1 MKKHMPLNGLRWSRD
16 SGSTLCDTPQKR
28 PFSDGLGGQFDAH
41 TPQELR
47 DKLLAYYTVDGY
59 SAEVSI
65 KGDLVIVK
73 VDQKDLEQSQQ
84 EFYEIT
90 TLCEKRQFNEAH
102 SRLVQFLKKHSRHS
116 EGYRILAQMEME
128 AGNID
133 KAIDINI
140 EALRCNPKNAWA
152 LLLMGNLYSKYKDD
166 YKVGRTYYDS
176 VLKYSPDN
184 FIAINNIAAIMMEK
198 EDYEHAIPMF
208 EQALKGDKKYAN
220 AYYGLAVCYYNQSEN
235 RKAFDT
241 ALQGCLLSNLRSE
254 NPQVMDE
261 LHKILIA
268 SAHAVVESTNYMN
281 VVLGIKDEI
290 EMTYHQK
297 IEIEEDDT
305 LDLSAKLE
313 YGPTHHCDYHLIK
326 INPKKP
332 FMEHLAIHEMMHLQ
346 MNLEADKVNKNR
358 VIFSN
363 NDNVIAFRTKYAAWI
378 KKLVNRFDHSKAMG
392 VVQQI
397 HAGYMLQVMNCPLDL
412 FVEKRMY
419 DKYPIVR
426 AIQLLSLMEQE
437 TYNIKAIKGSEN
449 AKFVPQDIVQNSK
462 VMNIVSSMNFEH
474 LFGLRFYQEYKP
486 TKAQYDQA
494 KDFYDEFMAYD
505 DYTPGEEYELV
516 EYFMDSFHMNDM
528 MSMKPLNEYL
538 DDSYERMEK
547 TKMMRDAAL
556 GEDAPEGGN
565 SFDGLTEEQKKNQDT
580 FYAENKDGEDPMKTM
595 MMSMYMLGALEYFDG
610 MNKSEIKKIAFEI
623 AMIGTTGI
631 SPDKKSGYKVPS
643 IPGKDFGGYQLLAYY
658 YVSWALAIPE
668 MLASLNLPF
677 DNAWAAAQQMWKKKK
692 GNQ

>member
-1 MKKHMPLNGLRWSRD
+1 MEIVYNIEDM
-16 SGSTLCDTPQKR
+16 
-28 PFSDGLGGQFDAH
+28 GGQFDAH
-41 TPQELR
+41 TPEELR

-59 SAEVSI
+59 SAEVTI
-65 KGDLVIVK
+65 DGDYVKVK
-73 VDQKDLEQSQQ
+73 VDQQDLEQSQQ

-140 EALRCNPKNAWA
+140 EALRCDPKNAWA

-198 EDYEHAIPMF
+198 KDYDHAIPMF

-268 SAHAVVESTNYMN
+268 SAHAVVEYTNYMN

-378 KKLVNRFDHSKAMG
+378 KKLVTRFDHSKAMG

-565 SFDGLTEEQKKNQDT
+565 SFDGLTEEQKKKQDT

-610 MNKSEIKKIAFEI
+610 MDKMKIKKIAFEI

>member
-1 MKKHMPLNGLRWSRD
+1 M
-16 SGSTLCDTPQKR
+16 
-28 PFSDGLGGQFDAH
+28 
-41 TPQELR
+41 
-47 DKLLAYYTVDGY
+47 DGY
-59 SAEVSI
+59 SAEVTLD
-65 KGDLVIVK
+65 GDYVKVK
-73 VDQKDLEQSQQ
+73 VDQQDLEQSQQ

-140 EALRCNPKNAWA
+140 EALRCDPKNAWA

-198 EDYEHAIPMF
+198 KDYDHAIPMF

-268 SAHAVVESTNYMN
+268 SAHAVVEYTNYMN

-528 MSMKPLNEYL
+528 ISMKPLNEYL

-565 SFDGLTEEQKKNQDT
+565 SFDGLTEEQKKKQDT

-610 MNKSEIKKIAFEI
+610 MDKMEIKKIAFEI

>member
-1 MKKHMPLNGLRWSRD
+1 M
-16 SGSTLCDTPQKR
+16 
-28 PFSDGLGGQFDAH
+28 
-41 TPQELR
+41 
-47 DKLLAYYTVDGY
+47 DGY
-59 SAEVSI
+59 SAEVTI
-65 KGDLVIVK
+65 DGDYVKVK
-73 VDQKDLEQSQQ
+73 VDQQDLEQSQQ

-133 KAIDINI
+133 KAIDIDI
-140 EALRCNPKNAWA
+140 EALRCDPKNAWA

-198 EDYEHAIPMF
+198 KDYEHAIPMF

-297 IEIEEDDT
+297 IEIEEDKT

-363 NDNVIAFRTKYAAWI
+363 NDNVIAFRTKYASWI

-462 VMNIVSSMNFEH
+462 VMNIVTSMNFEH

-486 TKAQYDQA
+486 TKAQFDQA

-516 EYFMDSFHMNDM
+516 EYFMDSFRMNDM

-565 SFDGLTEEQKKNQDT
+565 SFDGLTEEQKKKQDT

-610 MNKSEIKKIAFEI
+610 MDKMKIKKIAFEI

>member
-1 MKKHMPLNGLRWSRD
+1 M
-16 SGSTLCDTPQKR
+16 
-28 PFSDGLGGQFDAH
+28 
-41 TPQELR
+41 
-47 DKLLAYYTVDGY
+47 DGY
-59 SAEVSI
+59 SAEVTI
-65 KGDLVIVK
+65 DGDFVKVK
-73 VDQKDLEQSQQ
+73 VDQKDLEQSQK
-84 EFYEIT
+84 EFNEIT
-90 TLCEKRQFNEAH
+90 ALCEKRQFKEAH
-102 SRLVQFLKKHSRHS
+102 SRLEQFLKKHSRHS

-133 KAIDINI
+133 KAIDIDI
-140 EALRCNPKNAWA
+140 EALRCNPKNIWA
-152 LLLMGNLYSKYKDD
+152 LILMGTLYSKYKDN
-166 YKVGRTYYDS
+166 YEIGRTYYDS

-184 FIAINNIAAIMMEK
+184 FIAINNVAALMMEN
-198 EDYEHAIPMF
+198 EDYESAIPLF
-208 EQALKGDKKYAN
+208 EKSLEGDKKYAN
-220 AYYGLAVCYYNQSEN
+220 AYYGLAVCYYNQREN
-235 RKAFDT
+235 QKAFDT
-241 ALQGCLLSNLRSE
+241 ALKGCLLADIRSE

-261 LHKILIA
+261 LHKIMLA

-290 EMTYHQK
+290 EMKYNQK

-313 YGPTHHCDYHLIK
+313 YGPTHHRDYHLIK
-326 INPKKP
+326 YNPKKP

-346 MNLEADKVNKNR
+346 MNLEADKVNTNK
-358 VIFSN
+358 VIISN

-378 KKLVNRFDHSKAMG
+378 KKLVNRFEHSKAMNL
-392 VVQQI
+392 VEQI
-397 HAGYMLQVMNCPLDL
+397 HRGYMLQVMNCPLDL

-449 AKFVPQDIVQNSK
+449 SKFVPLDIVQNSK
-462 VMNIVSSMNFEH
+462 VMNIVTSMHFEH

-486 TKAQYDQA
+486 TRAQFDQA
-494 KDFYDEFMAYD
+494 KEFYDEFLAYD
-505 DYTPGEEYELV
+505 DYKPGEEYELV
-516 EYFMDSFHMNDM
+516 EYFMDSLHAERF
-528 MSMKPLNEYL
+528 MSILPLSDYF
-538 DDSYERMEK
+538 DDSFDRMEK
-547 TKMMRDAAL
+547 TKAMRDAAL
-556 GEDAPEGGN
+556 GEDAPAGGN
-565 SFDGLTEEQKKNQDT
+565 SFDGLTEEQKKNQDD
-580 FYAENKDGEDPMKTM
+580 FYAQNKDGEDPMKTM

-610 MNKSEIKKIAFEI
+610 MDKMEIKKIAFEI

-643 IPGKDFGGYQLLAYY
+643 IPEKDFGGYQLLAYY

-668 MLASLNLPF
+668 MLASLGLPF
-677 DNAWAAAQQMWKKKK
+677 DTAWATAQEMWKKKK

>member
-1 MKKHMPLNGLRWSRD
+1 MIW
-16 SGSTLCDTPQKR
+16 
-28 PFSDGLGGQFDAH
+28 GGVFEAH
-41 TPQELR
+41 SPEELR

-59 SAEVSI
+59 SAEVTI
-65 KGDLVIVK
+65 DGDFVKVK

-84 EFYEIT
+84 EFNEIT
-90 TLCEKRQFNEAH
+90 ALCEKRQFKEAH
-102 SRLVQFLKKHSRHS
+102 SRLELFLKKHSRHS

-133 KAIDINI
+133 KAIDIDI
-140 EALRCNPKNAWA
+140 EALRCNPKNIWA
-152 LLLMGNLYSKYKDD
+152 LILMGNLYSKYKDN
-166 YKVGRTYYDS
+166 YEIGRTYYDS

-184 FIAINNIAAIMMEK
+184 FIAINNVAALMMEN
-198 EDYEHAIPMF
+198 EDYESAIPLF
-208 EQALKGDKKYAN
+208 EKSLEGDKKYAN
-220 AYYGLAVCYYNQSEN
+220 AYYGLAVCYYNQREN
-235 RKAFDT
+235 QKAFDT
-241 ALQGCLLSNLRSE
+241 ALKGCLLADIRSE

-261 LHKILIA
+261 LHKIMLA

-290 EMTYHQK
+290 EMKYNQK

-313 YGPTHHCDYHLIK
+313 YGPTHHRDYHLIK
-326 INPKKP
+326 YNPKKP

-346 MNLEADKVNKNR
+346 MNLEADKVNNNK
-358 VIFSN
+358 VIISN

-378 KKLVNRFDHSKAMG
+378 KKLVNRFEHSKAMNL
-392 VVQQI
+392 VEQI
-397 HAGYMLQVMNCPLDL
+397 HRGYMLQVMNCPLDL

-449 AKFVPQDIVQNSK
+449 SKFVPLDIVQNSK
-462 VMNIVSSMNFEH
+462 VMNIVTSMHFEH

-486 TKAQYDQA
+486 TRAQFDQA
-494 KDFYDEFMAYD
+494 KDFYDEFLAYD
-505 DYTPGEEYELV
+505 DYKPGEEYELV
-516 EYFMDSFHMNDM
+516 EYFMDSLHAERF
-528 MSMKPLNEYL
+528 MSILPLSDYF
-538 DDSYERMEK
+538 DDSFDRMEK
-547 TKMMRDAAL
+547 TKAMRDAAL
-556 GEDAPEGGN
+556 GEDAPAGGN
-565 SFDGLTEEQKKNQDT
+565 SFDGLTEEQKKNQDD
-580 FYAENKDGEDPMKTM
+580 FYAQNKDGEDPMKTM

-610 MNKSEIKKIAFEI
+610 MDKMEIKKIAFEI

-643 IPGKDFGGYQLLAYY
+643 IPEKDFGGYQLLAYY

-668 MLASLNLPF
+668 MLASLGLPF
-677 DNAWAAAQQMWKKKK
+677 DTAWATAQEMWKKKK

>member
-1 MKKHMPLNGLRWSRD
+1 MIW
-16 SGSTLCDTPQKR
+16 
-28 PFSDGLGGQFDAH
+28 GGVFEAH
-41 TPQELR
+41 SPEELR

-59 SAEVSI
+59 SAEVTI
-65 KGDLVIVK
+65 DGDFVKVK

-84 EFYEIT
+84 EFNEIT
-90 TLCEKRQFNEAH
+90 ALCEKRQFKEAH
-102 SRLVQFLKKHSRHS
+102 SRLELFLKKHSRHS

-133 KAIDINI
+133 KAIDIDI
-140 EALRCNPKNAWA
+140 EALRCNPKNIWA
-152 LLLMGNLYSKYKDD
+152 LILMGNLYSKYKDN
-166 YKVGRTYYDS
+166 YEIGRTYYDS

-184 FIAINNIAAIMMEK
+184 FIAINNVAALMMEN
-198 EDYEHAIPMF
+198 EDYESAIPLF
-208 EQALKGDKKYAN
+208 EKSLEGDKKYAN
-220 AYYGLAVCYYNQSEN
+220 AYYGLAVCYYNQREN
-235 RKAFDT
+235 QKAFDT
-241 ALQGCLLSNLRSE
+241 ALKGCLLADIRSE

-261 LHKILIA
+261 LHKIMLA

-290 EMTYHQK
+290 EMKYNQK
-297 IEIEEDDT
+297 IEIVKDDT

-313 YGPTHHCDYHLIK
+313 YGPTHHRDYHLIK
-326 INPKKP
+326 YNPKKP

-346 MNLEADKVNKNR
+346 MNLEADKVNSNK
-358 VIFSN
+358 VIISN

-378 KKLVNRFDHSKAMG
+378 KKLVNRFEHSKAMNL
-392 VVQQI
+392 VEQI
-397 HAGYMLQVMNCPLDL
+397 HRGYMLQVMNCPLDL

-449 AKFVPQDIVQNSK
+449 SKFVPLDIVQNSK
-462 VMNIVSSMNFEH
+462 VMNIVTSMHFEH

-486 TKAQYDQA
+486 TRAQFDQA
-494 KDFYDEFMAYD
+494 KDFYDEFLAYD
-505 DYTPGEEYELV
+505 DYKPGEEYELV
-516 EYFMDSFHMNDM
+516 EYFMDSLHAERF
-528 MSMKPLNEYL
+528 MSILPLSDYF
-538 DDSYERMEK
+538 DDSFDRMEK
-547 TKMMRDAAL
+547 TKAMRDAAL
-556 GEDAPEGGN
+556 GEDAPAGGN
-565 SFDGLTEEQKKNQDT
+565 SFDGLTEEQKKNQDD
-580 FYAENKDGEDPMKTM
+580 FYAQNKDGEDPMKTM

-610 MNKSEIKKIAFEI
+610 MDKMEIKKIAFEI

-643 IPGKDFGGYQLLAYY
+643 IPEKDFGGYQLLAYY

-668 MLASLNLPF
+668 MLASLGLPF
-677 DNAWAAAQQMWKKKK
+677 DTAWATAQEMWKKKK

>member
-1 MKKHMPLNGLRWSRD
+1 M
-16 SGSTLCDTPQKR
+16 
-28 PFSDGLGGQFDAH
+28 
-41 TPQELR
+41 
-47 DKLLAYYTVDGY
+47 DGY
-59 SAEVSI
+59 SAEVTI
-65 KGDLVIVK
+65 DGDFVKVK
-73 VDQKDLEQSQQ
+73 VDQKDLEQSQK
-84 EFYEIT
+84 EFNEIT
-90 TLCEKRQFNEAH
+90 ALCEKRQFKEAH
-102 SRLVQFLKKHSRHS
+102 SRLEQFLKKHSRHS

-133 KAIDINI
+133 KAIDIDI
-140 EALRCNPKNAWA
+140 EALRCNPKNIWA
-152 LLLMGNLYSKYKDD
+152 LILMGNLYSKYKDN
-166 YKVGRTYYDS
+166 YEIGRTYYDS

-184 FIAINNIAAIMMEK
+184 FIAINNVAALMMEN
-198 EDYEHAIPMF
+198 EDYESAIPLF
-208 EQALKGDKKYAN
+208 EKSLEGDKKYAN
-220 AYYGLAVCYYNQSEN
+220 AYYGLAVCYYNQREN
-235 RKAFDT
+235 QKAFDT
-241 ALQGCLLSNLRSE
+241 ALKGCLLADIRSE

-261 LHKILIA
+261 LHKIMLA

-290 EMTYHQK
+290 EMKYNQK

-313 YGPTHHCDYHLIK
+313 YGPTHHRDYHLIK
-326 INPKKP
+326 YNPKKP

-346 MNLEADKVNKNR
+346 MNLEADKVNNNK
-358 VIFSN
+358 VIISN

-378 KKLVNRFDHSKAMG
+378 KKLVNRFEHSKAMNL
-392 VVQQI
+392 VEQI
-397 HAGYMLQVMNCPLDL
+397 HRGYMLQVMNCPLDL

-449 AKFVPQDIVQNSK
+449 SKFVPLDIVQNSK
-462 VMNIVSSMNFEH
+462 VMNIVTSMHFEH

-486 TKAQYDQA
+486 TRAQFDQA
-494 KDFYDEFMAYD
+494 KDFYDEFLAYD
-505 DYTPGEEYELV
+505 DYKPGEEYELV
-516 EYFMDSFHMNDM
+516 EYFMDSLHAERF
-528 MSMKPLNEYL
+528 MSILPLSDYF
-538 DDSYERMEK
+538 DDSFDRMEK
-547 TKMMRDAAL
+547 TKAMRDAAL
-556 GEDAPEGGN
+556 GEDAPAGGN
-565 SFDGLTEEQKKNQDT
+565 SFDGLTEEQKKNQDD
-580 FYAENKDGEDPMKTM
+580 FYAQNKDGEDPMKTM

-610 MNKSEIKKIAFEI
+610 MDKMEIKKIAFEI

-643 IPGKDFGGYQLLAYY
+643 IPEKDFSGYQLLAYY

-668 MLASLNLPF
+668 MLASLGLPF
-677 DNAWAAAQQMWKKKK
+677 DTAWATAQEMWKKKK

>member
-1 MKKHMPLNGLRWSRD
+1 MEIVYNIKDM
-16 SGSTLCDTPQKR
+16 
-28 PFSDGLGGQFDAH
+28 GGQFDAH
-41 TPQELR
+41 TPEELR

-59 SAEVSI
+59 SAEVTI
-65 KGDLVIVK
+65 DGDYVKVK

-84 EFYEIT
+84 EFNEIT
-90 TLCEKRQFNEAH
+90 ALCEKRQFKEAH
-102 SRLVQFLKKHSRHS
+102 SRLELFLKKHSRHS

-133 KAIDINI
+133 KAIDIDI
-140 EALRCNPKNAWA
+140 EALRCNPKNIWA
-152 LLLMGNLYSKYKDD
+152 LILMGNLYSKYKDN
-166 YKVGRTYYDS
+166 YEIGRTYYDS

-184 FIAINNIAAIMMEK
+184 FIAINNVAALMMEN
-198 EDYEHAIPMF
+198 EDYESAIPLF
-208 EQALKGDKKYAN
+208 EKSLEGDKKYAN
-220 AYYGLAVCYYNQSEN
+220 AYYGLAVCYYNQREN
-235 RKAFDT
+235 QKAFDT
-241 ALQGCLLSNLRSE
+241 ALKGCLLADIRSE

-261 LHKILIA
+261 LHKIMLA

-290 EMTYHQK
+290 EMKYNQK

-313 YGPTHHCDYHLIK
+313 YGPTHHRDYHLIK
-326 INPKKP
+326 YNPKKP

-346 MNLEADKVNKNR
+346 MNLEADKVNSNK
-358 VIFSN
+358 VIISN

-378 KKLVNRFDHSKAMG
+378 KKLVNRFEHSKAMNL
-392 VVQQI
+392 VEQI
-397 HAGYMLQVMNCPLDL
+397 HRGYMLQVMNCPLDL

-449 AKFVPQDIVQNSK
+449 SKFVPLDIVQNSK
-462 VMNIVSSMNFEH
+462 VMNIVTSMHFEH

-486 TKAQYDQA
+486 TRAQFDQA
-494 KDFYDEFMAYD
+494 KDFYDEFLAYD
-505 DYTPGEEYELV
+505 DYKPGEEYELV
-516 EYFMDSFHMNDM
+516 EYFMDSLHAERF
-528 MSMKPLNEYL
+528 MSILPLSDYF
-538 DDSYERMEK
+538 DDSFDRMEK
-547 TKMMRDAAL
+547 TKAMRDAAL
-556 GEDAPEGGN
+556 GEDAPVGGN
-565 SFDGLTEEQKKNQDT
+565 SFDGLTEEQKKNQDD
-580 FYAENKDGEDPMKTM
+580 FYAQNKDGEDPMKTM

-610 MNKSEIKKIAFEI
+610 MDKMEIKKIAFEI

-643 IPGKDFGGYQLLAYY
+643 IPEKDFGGYQLLAYY

-668 MLASLNLPF
+668 MLASLGLPF
-677 DNAWAAAQQMWKKKK
+677 DTAWATAQEMWKKKK

>member
-1 MKKHMPLNGLRWSRD
+1 MEIVYNIKDM
-16 SGSTLCDTPQKR
+16 
-28 PFSDGLGGQFDAH
+28 GGQFDAH
-41 TPQELR
+41 TPEELR

-59 SAEVSI
+59 SAEVTI
-65 KGDLVIVK
+65 DGDYVKVK

-84 EFYEIT
+84 EFNEIT
-90 TLCEKRQFNEAH
+90 ALCEKRQFKEAH
-102 SRLVQFLKKHSRHS
+102 SRLELFLKKHSRHS

-133 KAIDINI
+133 KAIDIDI
-140 EALRCNPKNAWA
+140 EALRCDPKNIWA
-152 LLLMGNLYSKYKDD
+152 LILMGNLYSKYKDN
-166 YKVGRTYYDS
+166 YEIGRTYYDS

-184 FIAINNIAAIMMEK
+184 FIAINNVAALMMEN
-198 EDYEHAIPMF
+198 EDYVSAIPLF
-208 EQALKGDKKYAN
+208 EKSLEGDKKYAN
-220 AYYGLAVCYYNQSEN
+220 AYYGLAVCYYNQREN
-235 RKAFDT
+235 QKAFDT
-241 ALQGCLLSNLRSE
+241 ALKGCLLADIRSE

-261 LHKILIA
+261 LHKIMLA

-290 EMTYHQK
+290 EMKYNQK
-297 IEIEEDDT
+297 IEIVKDDT

-313 YGPTHHCDYHLIK
+313 YGPTHHRDYHLIK
-326 INPKKP
+326 YNPKKP

-346 MNLEADKVNKNR
+346 MNLEADKVNSNK
-358 VIFSN
+358 VIISN

-378 KKLVNRFDHSKAMG
+378 KKLVNRFDHSKAMD
-392 VVQQI
+392 VVEQI
-397 HAGYMLQVMNCPLDL
+397 HKGYMLQVMNCPLDL

-449 AKFVPQDIVQNSK
+449 SKFVPFDIVQNSK
-462 VMNIVSSMNFEH
+462 VMNIVTSMHFEH

-486 TKAQYDQA
+486 TRAQFDQA
-494 KDFYDEFMAYD
+494 KDFYDEFLAYD
-505 DYTPGEEYELV
+505 DYKPGEEYELV
-516 EYFMDSFHMNDM
+516 EYFMDSLHAERF
-528 MSMKPLNEYL
+528 MSILPLSDYF
-538 DDSYERMEK
+538 DDSFDRMEK
-547 TKMMRDAAL
+547 TKAMRDAAL
-556 GEDAPEGGN
+556 GEDAPVGGN
-565 SFDGLTEEQKKNQDT
+565 SFDGLTEEQKKNQDD
-580 FYAENKDGEDPMKTM
+580 FYAQNKDGEDPMKTM

-610 MNKSEIKKIAFEI
+610 MDKMEIKKIAFEI

-643 IPGKDFGGYQLLAYY
+643 IPEKDFGGYQLLAYY
-658 YVSWALAIPE
+658 YVSWALALPE
-668 MLASLNLPF
+668 MLASLGLPF
-677 DNAWAAAQQMWKKKK
+677 DTAWATAQEMWKKKK

>member
-1 MKKHMPLNGLRWSRD
+1 MEITYNINDM
-16 SGSTLCDTPQKR
+16 
-28 PFSDGLGGQFDAH
+28 GGVFEAH
-41 TPQELR
+41 SPEELR

-59 SAEVSI
+59 SAEVTI
-65 KGDLVIVK
+65 DGDYVKVK

-84 EFYEIT
+84 EFNEIT
-90 TLCEKRQFNEAH
+90 ALCEKRQFKEAH
-102 SRLVQFLKKHSRHS
+102 SRLELFLKKHSRHS

-128 AGNID
+128 AGNIN
-133 KAIDINI
+133 KAIDIDI
-140 EALRCNPKNAWA
+140 EALRCNPKNIWA
-152 LLLMGNLYSKYKDD
+152 LILMGNLYSKYKDN
-166 YKVGRTYYDS
+166 YEIGRTYYDS

-184 FIAINNIAAIMMEK
+184 FIAINNVAALMMEN
-198 EDYEHAIPMF
+198 EDYESAIPLF
-208 EQALKGDKKYAN
+208 EKSLEGDKKYAN
-220 AYYGLAVCYYNQSEN
+220 AYYGLAVCYYNQREN
-235 RKAFDT
+235 QKAFDT
-241 ALQGCLLSNLRSE
+241 ALKGCLLADIRSE

-261 LHKILIA
+261 LHKIMLA

-290 EMTYHQK
+290 EMKYNQK
-297 IEIEEDDT
+297 IEIVKDDT

-313 YGPTHHCDYHLIK
+313 YGPTHHRDYHLIK
-326 INPKKP
+326 YNPKKP

-346 MNLEADKVNKNR
+346 MNLEADKVNNNK
-358 VIFSN
+358 VIISN

-378 KKLVNRFDHSKAMG
+378 KKLVNRFEHSKAMNL
-392 VVQQI
+392 VEQI
-397 HAGYMLQVMNCPLDL
+397 HRGYMLQVMNCPLDL

-449 AKFVPQDIVQNSK
+449 SKFVPLDIVQNSK
-462 VMNIVSSMNFEH
+462 VMNIVTSMHFEH

-486 TKAQYDQA
+486 TRAQFDQA
-494 KDFYDEFMAYD
+494 KDFYDEFLAYD
-505 DYTPGEEYELV
+505 DYKPGEEYELV
-516 EYFMDSFHMNDM
+516 EYFMDSLHAERF
-528 MSMKPLNEYL
+528 MSILPLSDYF
-538 DDSYERMEK
+538 DDSFDRMEK
-547 TKMMRDAAL
+547 TKAMRDAAL
-556 GEDAPEGGN
+556 GEDAPAGGN
-565 SFDGLTEEQKKNQDT
+565 SFDGLTEEQKKNQDD
-580 FYAENKDGEDPMKTM
+580 FYAQNKDGEDPMKTM

-610 MNKSEIKKIAFEI
+610 MDKMEIKKIAFEI

-643 IPGKDFGGYQLLAYY
+643 IPEKDFGGYQLLAYY

-668 MLASLNLPF
+668 MLASLGLPF
-677 DNAWAAAQQMWKKKK
+677 DTAWATAQEMWKKKK

>member
-1 MKKHMPLNGLRWSRD
+1 M
-16 SGSTLCDTPQKR
+16 
-28 PFSDGLGGQFDAH
+28 
-41 TPQELR
+41 
-47 DKLLAYYTVDGY
+47 DGY
-59 SAEVSI
+59 SAEVTI
-65 KGDLVIVK
+65 DGDFVKVK

-84 EFYEIT
+84 EFNEIT
-90 TLCEKRQFNEAH
+90 ALCEKRQFKEAH
-102 SRLVQFLKKHSRHS
+102 SRLELFLKKHSRHS

-133 KAIDINI
+133 KAIDIDI
-140 EALRCNPKNAWA
+140 EALRCNPKNIWA
-152 LLLMGNLYSKYKDD
+152 LILMGNLYSKYKDN
-166 YKVGRTYYDS
+166 YEIGRTYYDS

-184 FIAINNIAAIMMEK
+184 FIAINNVAALMMEN
-198 EDYEHAIPMF
+198 EDYESAIPLF
-208 EQALKGDKKYAN
+208 EKSLEGDKKYAN
-220 AYYGLAVCYYNQSEN
+220 AYYGLAVCYYNQREN
-235 RKAFDT
+235 QKAFDT
-241 ALQGCLLSNLRSE
+241 ALKGCLLADIRSE

-261 LHKILIA
+261 LHKIMLA

-290 EMTYHQK
+290 EMKYNQK

-313 YGPTHHCDYHLIK
+313 YGPTHHRDYHLIK
-326 INPKKP
+326 YNPKKP

-346 MNLEADKVNKNR
+346 MNLEADKVNNNK
-358 VIFSN
+358 VIISN

-378 KKLVNRFDHSKAMG
+378 KKLVNRFEHSKAMNL
-392 VVQQI
+392 VEQI
-397 HAGYMLQVMNCPLDL
+397 HRGYMLQVMNCPLDL

-449 AKFVPQDIVQNSK
+449 SKFVPLDIVQNSK
-462 VMNIVSSMNFEH
+462 VMNIVTSMHFEH

-486 TKAQYDQA
+486 TRAQFDQA
-494 KDFYDEFMAYD
+494 KDFYDEFLAYD
-505 DYTPGEEYELV
+505 DYKPGEEYDLV
-516 EYFMDSFHMNDM
+516 EYFMDSLHAERF
-528 MSMKPLNEYL
+528 MSILPLSDYF
-538 DDSYERMEK
+538 DDSFDRMGK
-547 TKMMRDAAL
+547 TKAMRDAAL
-556 GEDAPEGGN
+556 GEDAPVGGN
-565 SFDGLTEEQKKNQDT
+565 SFDGLTEEQKKNQDD
-580 FYAENKDGEDPMKTM
+580 FYAQNKDGEDPMKTM

-610 MNKSEIKKIAFEI
+610 MDKMEIKKIAFEI

-643 IPGKDFGGYQLLAYY
+643 IPEKDFGGYQLLAYY

-668 MLASLNLPF
+668 MLASLGLPF
-677 DNAWAAAQQMWKKKK
+677 DTAWATAQEMWKKKK

>member
-1 MKKHMPLNGLRWSRD
+1 MIW
-16 SGSTLCDTPQKR
+16 
-28 PFSDGLGGQFDAH
+28 GGVFEAH
-41 TPQELR
+41 SPEELR

-59 SAEVSI
+59 SAEVTI
-65 KGDLVIVK
+65 DGDYVKVK

-84 EFYEIT
+84 EFNEIT
-90 TLCEKRQFNEAH
+90 ALCEKRQFKEAH
-102 SRLVQFLKKHSRHS
+102 SRLELFLKKHSRHS

-133 KAIDINI
+133 KAIDIDI
-140 EALRCNPKNAWA
+140 EALRCNPKNIWA
-152 LLLMGNLYSKYKDD
+152 LILMGNLYSKYKDN
-166 YKVGRTYYDS
+166 YEIGRTYYDS

-184 FIAINNIAAIMMEK
+184 FIAINNVAALMMEN
-198 EDYEHAIPMF
+198 EDYESAIPLF
-208 EQALKGDKKYAN
+208 EKSLEGDKKYAN
-220 AYYGLAVCYYNQSEN
+220 AYYGLAVCYYNQREN
-235 RKAFDT
+235 QKAFDT
-241 ALQGCLLSNLRSE
+241 ALKGCLLADIRSE

-261 LHKILIA
+261 LHKIMLA

-290 EMTYHQK
+290 EMKYNQK
-297 IEIEEDDT
+297 IEIEEDDM

-313 YGPTHHCDYHLIK
+313 YGPTHHRDYHLIK
-326 INPKKP
+326 YNPKKP

-346 MNLEADKVNKNR
+346 MNLEADKVNTNK
-358 VIFSN
+358 VIISN

-378 KKLVNRFDHSKAMG
+378 KKLVNRFEHSKAMNL
-392 VVQQI
+392 VEQI
-397 HAGYMLQVMNCPLDL
+397 HRGYMLQVMNCPLDL

-449 AKFVPQDIVQNSK
+449 SKFVPLDIVQNSK
-462 VMNIVSSMNFEH
+462 VMNIVTSMHFEH

-486 TKAQYDQA
+486 TRAQFDQA
-494 KDFYDEFMAYD
+494 KDFYDEFLAYD
-505 DYTPGEEYELV
+505 DYKPGEEYELV
-516 EYFMDSFHMNDM
+516 EYFMDSLHAERF
-528 MSMKPLNEYL
+528 MSILPLSDYF
-538 DDSYERMEK
+538 DDSFDRMEK
-547 TKMMRDAAL
+547 TKAMRDAAL
-556 GEDAPEGGN
+556 GEDAPAGGN
-565 SFDGLTEEQKKNQDT
+565 SFDGLTEEQKKNQDD
-580 FYAENKDGEDPMKTM
+580 FYAQNKDGEDPMKTM

-610 MNKSEIKKIAFEI
+610 MDKMEIKKIAFEI

-643 IPGKDFGGYQLLAYY
+643 IPEKDFGGYQLLAYY

-668 MLASLNLPF
+668 MLASLGLPF
-677 DNAWAAAQQMWKKKK
+677 DTA
-692 GNQ
+692 

>member
-1 MKKHMPLNGLRWSRD
+1 MIW
-16 SGSTLCDTPQKR
+16 
-28 PFSDGLGGQFDAH
+28 GGVFEAH
-41 TPQELR
+41 SPEELR

-59 SAEVSI
+59 SAEVTI
-65 KGDLVIVK
+65 DGDFVKVK

-84 EFYEIT
+84 EFNEIT
-90 TLCEKRQFNEAH
+90 ALCEKRQFKEAH
-102 SRLVQFLKKHSRHS
+102 SRLELFLKKHSRHS

-133 KAIDINI
+133 KAIDIDI
-140 EALRCNPKNAWA
+140 EALRCNPKNIWA
-152 LLLMGNLYSKYKDD
+152 LILMGNLYSKYKDN
-166 YKVGRTYYDS
+166 YEIGRTYYDS

-184 FIAINNIAAIMMEK
+184 FIAINNVAALMMEN
-198 EDYEHAIPMF
+198 EDYESAIPLF
-208 EQALKGDKKYAN
+208 EKSLEGDKKYAN
-220 AYYGLAVCYYNQSEN
+220 AYYGLAVCYYNQREN
-235 RKAFDT
+235 QKAFDT
-241 ALQGCLLSNLRSE
+241 ALKGCLLADIRSE

-261 LHKILIA
+261 LHKIMLA

-290 EMTYHQK
+290 EMKYNQK

-313 YGPTHHCDYHLIK
+313 YGPTHHRDYHLIK
-326 INPKKP
+326 YNPKKP

-346 MNLEADKVNKNR
+346 MNLEADKVNNNK
-358 VIFSN
+358 VIISN

-378 KKLVNRFDHSKAMG
+378 KKLVNRFEHSKAMNL
-392 VVQQI
+392 VEQI
-397 HAGYMLQVMNCPLDL
+397 HRGYMLQVMNCPLDL

-449 AKFVPQDIVQNSK
+449 SKFVPLDIVQNSK
-462 VMNIVSSMNFEH
+462 VMNIVTSMHFEH

-486 TKAQYDQA
+486 TRAQFDQA
-494 KDFYDEFMAYD
+494 KDFYDEFLAYD
-505 DYTPGEEYELV
+505 DYKPGEEYDLV
-516 EYFMDSFHMNDM
+516 EYFMDSLHAERF
-528 MSMKPLNEYL
+528 MSILPLSDYF
-538 DDSYERMEK
+538 DDSFDRMEK
-547 TKMMRDAAL
+547 TKAMRDAAL
-556 GEDAPEGGN
+556 GEDAPVGGN
-565 SFDGLTEEQKKNQDT
+565 SFDGLTEEQKKNQDD
-580 FYAENKDGEDPMKTM
+580 FYAQNKDGEDPMKTM

-610 MNKSEIKKIAFEI
+610 MDKMEIKKIAFEI

-643 IPGKDFGGYQLLAYY
+643 IPEKDFGGYQLLAYY

-668 MLASLNLPF
+668 MLASLGLPF
-677 DNAWAAAQQMWKKKK
+677 DTAWATAQEMWKKKK

>member
-1 MKKHMPLNGLRWSRD
+1 M
-16 SGSTLCDTPQKR
+16 
-28 PFSDGLGGQFDAH
+28 
-41 TPQELR
+41 
-47 DKLLAYYTVDGY
+47 DGY
-59 SAEVSI
+59 SAEVTI
-65 KGDLVIVK
+65 DGDFVKVK
-73 VDQKDLEQSQQ
+73 VDQKDLEQSQK
-84 EFYEIT
+84 EFNEIT
-90 TLCEKRQFNEAH
+90 ALCEKRQFKEAH
-102 SRLVQFLKKHSRHS
+102 SRLEQFLKKHSRHS

-133 KAIDINI
+133 KAIDIDI
-140 EALRCNPKNAWA
+140 EALRCNPKNIWA
-152 LLLMGNLYSKYKDD
+152 LILMGNLYSKYKDN
-166 YKVGRTYYDS
+166 YEIGRTYYDS

-184 FIAINNIAAIMMEK
+184 FIAINNVAALMMEN
-198 EDYEHAIPMF
+198 EDYESAIPLF
-208 EQALKGDKKYAN
+208 EKSLEGDKKYAN
-220 AYYGLAVCYYNQSEN
+220 AYYGLAVCYYNQREN
-235 RKAFDT
+235 QKAFDT
-241 ALQGCLLSNLRSE
+241 ALKGCLLADIRSE

-261 LHKILIA
+261 LHKIMLA

-290 EMTYHQK
+290 EMKYNQK

-313 YGPTHHCDYHLIK
+313 YGPTHHRDYHLIK
-326 INPKKP
+326 YNPKKP

-346 MNLEADKVNKNR
+346 MNLEADKVNNNK
-358 VIFSN
+358 VIISN

-378 KKLVNRFDHSKAMG
+378 KKLVNRFEHSKAMNL
-392 VVQQI
+392 VEQI
-397 HAGYMLQVMNCPLDL
+397 HRGYMLQVMNCPLDL

-449 AKFVPQDIVQNSK
+449 SKFVPLDIVQNSK
-462 VMNIVSSMNFEH
+462 VMNIVTSMHFEH

-486 TKAQYDQA
+486 TRAQFDQA
-494 KDFYDEFMAYD
+494 KDFYDEFLAYD
-505 DYTPGEEYELV
+505 DYKPGEEYELV
-516 EYFMDSFHMNDM
+516 EYFMDSLHAERF
-528 MSMKPLNEYL
+528 MSILPLSDYF
-538 DDSYERMEK
+538 DDSFDRMEK
-547 TKMMRDAAL
+547 TKAMRDAAL
-556 GEDAPEGGN
+556 GEDAPAGGN
-565 SFDGLTEEQKKNQDT
+565 SFDGLTEEQKKNQDD
-580 FYAENKDGEDPMKTM
+580 FYAQNKDGEDPMKTM

-610 MNKSEIKKIAFEI
+610 MDKMEIKKIAFEI

-643 IPGKDFGGYQLLAYY
+643 ILEKDFGGYQLLAYY

-668 MLASLNLPF
+668 MLASLGLPF
-677 DNAWAAAQQMWKKKK
+677 DTAWATAQEMWKKKK

>member
-1 MKKHMPLNGLRWSRD
+1 MEITYNINDM
-16 SGSTLCDTPQKR
+16 
-28 PFSDGLGGQFDAH
+28 GGVFEAH
-41 TPQELR
+41 SPEELR

-59 SAEVSI
+59 SAEVTI
-65 KGDLVIVK
+65 DGDFVKVK
-73 VDQKDLEQSQQ
+73 VDQKDLEQSQK
-84 EFYEIT
+84 EFNEIT
-90 TLCEKRQFNEAH
+90 ALCEKRQFKEAY
-102 SRLVQFLKKHSRHS
+102 SRLEQFLKKHSRHS

-133 KAIDINI
+133 KAIDIDI
-140 EALRCNPKNAWA
+140 EALRCNPKNIWA
-152 LLLMGNLYSKYKDD
+152 LILMGNLYSKYKDN
-166 YKVGRTYYDS
+166 YEIGRTYYDS

-184 FIAINNIAAIMMEK
+184 FIAINNVAALMMEN
-198 EDYEHAIPMF
+198 EDYESAIPLF
-208 EQALKGDKKYAN
+208 EKSLEGDKKYAN
-220 AYYGLAVCYYNQSEN
+220 AYYGLAVCYYNQREN
-235 RKAFDT
+235 QKAFDT
-241 ALQGCLLSNLRSE
+241 ALKGCLLADIRSE

-261 LHKILIA
+261 LHKIMLA

-290 EMTYHQK
+290 EMKYNQK

-313 YGPTHHCDYHLIK
+313 YGPTHHRDYHLIK
-326 INPKKP
+326 YNPKKP

-346 MNLEADKVNKNR
+346 MNLEADKVNNNK
-358 VIFSN
+358 VIISN

-378 KKLVNRFDHSKAMG
+378 KKLVNRFEHSKAMNL
-392 VVQQI
+392 VEQI
-397 HAGYMLQVMNCPLDL
+397 HRGYMLQVMNCPLDL

-449 AKFVPQDIVQNSK
+449 SKFVPLDIVQNSK
-462 VMNIVSSMNFEH
+462 VMNIVTSMHFEH

-486 TKAQYDQA
+486 TRAQFDQA
-494 KDFYDEFMAYD
+494 KDFYDEFLAYD
-505 DYTPGEEYELV
+505 DYKPGEEYELV
-516 EYFMDSFHMNDM
+516 EYFMDSLHAERF
-528 MSMKPLNEYL
+528 MSILPLSDYF
-538 DDSYERMEK
+538 DDSFDRMEK
-547 TKMMRDAAL
+547 TKAMRDAAL
-556 GEDAPEGGN
+556 GEDAPAGGN
-565 SFDGLTEEQKKNQDT
+565 SFDGLTEEQKKNQDD
-580 FYAENKDGEDPMKTM
+580 FYAQNKDGEDPMKTM

-610 MNKSEIKKIAFEI
+610 MDKMEIKKIAFEI

-643 IPGKDFGGYQLLAYY
+643 IPEKDFGGYQLLAYY

-668 MLASLNLPF
+668 MLASLGLPF
-677 DNAWAAAQQMWKKKK
+677 DTAWATAQEMWKKKK

>member
-1 MKKHMPLNGLRWSRD
+1 M
-16 SGSTLCDTPQKR
+16 
-28 PFSDGLGGQFDAH
+28 
-41 TPQELR
+41 R

-59 SAEVSI
+59 SAEVTI
-65 KGDLVIVK
+65 DGDFVKVK
-73 VDQKDLEQSQQ
+73 VDQKDLEQSQK
-84 EFYEIT
+84 EFNEIT
-90 TLCEKRQFNEAH
+90 ALCEKRQFKEAH
-102 SRLVQFLKKHSRHS
+102 SRLEQFLKKHSRHS

-133 KAIDINI
+133 KAIDIDI
-140 EALRCNPKNAWA
+140 EALRCNPKNIWA
-152 LLLMGNLYSKYKDD
+152 LILMGNLYSKYKDN
-166 YKVGRTYYDS
+166 YEIGRTYYDS

-184 FIAINNIAAIMMEK
+184 FIAINNVAALMMEN
-198 EDYEHAIPMF
+198 EDYESAIPLF
-208 EQALKGDKKYAN
+208 EKSLEGDKKYAN
-220 AYYGLAVCYYNQSEN
+220 AYYGLAVCYYNQREN
-235 RKAFDT
+235 QKAFDT
-241 ALQGCLLSNLRSE
+241 ALKGCLLADIRSE

-261 LHKILIA
+261 LHKIMLA

-290 EMTYHQK
+290 EMKYNQK
-297 IEIEEDDT
+297 IEIVKDDT

-313 YGPTHHCDYHLIK
+313 YGPTHHRDYHLIK
-326 INPKKP
+326 YNPKKP

-346 MNLEADKVNKNR
+346 MNLEADKVNSNK
-358 VIFSN
+358 VIISN

-378 KKLVNRFDHSKAMG
+378 KKLVNRFDHSKAMD
-392 VVQQI
+392 VVEQI
-397 HAGYMLQVMNCPLDL
+397 HKGYMLQVMNCPLDL

-449 AKFVPQDIVQNSK
+449 SKFVPLDIVQNSK
-462 VMNIVSSMNFEH
+462 VMNIVTSMHFEH

-486 TKAQYDQA
+486 TRAQFDQA
-494 KDFYDEFMAYD
+494 KDFYDEFLAYD
-505 DYTPGEEYELV
+505 DYKPGEEYELV
-516 EYFMDSFHMNDM
+516 EYFMDSLHAERF
-528 MSMKPLNEYL
+528 MSILPLSDYF
-538 DDSYERMEK
+538 DDSFDRMEK
-547 TKMMRDAAL
+547 TKAMRDAAL
-556 GEDAPEGGN
+556 GEDAPAGGN
-565 SFDGLTEEQKKNQDT
+565 SFDGLTEEQKKNQDD
-580 FYAENKDGEDPMKTM
+580 FYAQNKDGEDPMKTM

-610 MNKSEIKKIAFEI
+610 MDKMEIKKIAFEI

-643 IPGKDFGGYQLLAYY
+643 IPEKDFGGYQLLAYY

-668 MLASLNLPF
+668 MLASLGLPF
-677 DNAWAAAQQMWKKKK
+677 DTAWATAQEMWKKKK

>member
-1 MKKHMPLNGLRWSRD
+1 M
-16 SGSTLCDTPQKR
+16 
-28 PFSDGLGGQFDAH
+28 
-41 TPQELR
+41 
-47 DKLLAYYTVDGY
+47 DGY
-59 SAEVSI
+59 SAEVTI
-65 KGDLVIVK
+65 DGDFVKVK
-73 VDQKDLEQSQQ
+73 VDQKDLEQSQK
-84 EFYEIT
+84 EFNEIT
-90 TLCEKRQFNEAH
+90 ALCEKRQFKEAH
-102 SRLVQFLKKHSRHS
+102 SRLEQFLKKHSRHS

-133 KAIDINI
+133 KAIDIDI
-140 EALRCNPKNAWA
+140 EALRCNPKNIWA
-152 LLLMGNLYSKYKDD
+152 LILMGNLYSKYKDN
-166 YKVGRTYYDS
+166 YEIGRIYYDS

-184 FIAINNIAAIMMEK
+184 FIAINNVAALMMEN
-198 EDYEHAIPMF
+198 EDYESAIPLF
-208 EQALKGDKKYAN
+208 EKSLEGDKKYAN
-220 AYYGLAVCYYNQSEN
+220 AYYGLAVCYYNQREN
-235 RKAFDT
+235 QKAFDT
-241 ALQGCLLSNLRSE
+241 ALKGCLLADIRSE

-261 LHKILIA
+261 LHKIMLA

-290 EMTYHQK
+290 EMKYNQK

-313 YGPTHHCDYHLIK
+313 YGPTHHRDYHLIK
-326 INPKKP
+326 YNPKKP

-346 MNLEADKVNKNR
+346 MNLEADKVNNNK
-358 VIFSN
+358 VIISN

-378 KKLVNRFDHSKAMG
+378 KKLVNRFEHSKAMNL
-392 VVQQI
+392 VEQI
-397 HAGYMLQVMNCPLDL
+397 HRGYMLQVMNCPLDL

-449 AKFVPQDIVQNSK
+449 SKFVPLDIVQNSK
-462 VMNIVSSMNFEH
+462 VMNIVTSMHFEH

-486 TKAQYDQA
+486 TRAQFDQA
-494 KDFYDEFMAYD
+494 KDFYDEFLAYD
-505 DYTPGEEYELV
+505 DYKPGEEYELV
-516 EYFMDSFHMNDM
+516 EYFMDSLHAERF
-528 MSMKPLNEYL
+528 MSILPLSDYF
-538 DDSYERMEK
+538 DDSFDRMEK
-547 TKMMRDAAL
+547 TKAMRDAAL
-556 GEDAPEGGN
+556 GEDAPAGGN
-565 SFDGLTEEQKKNQDT
+565 SFDGLTEEQKKNQDD
-580 FYAENKDGEDPMKTM
+580 FYAQNKDGEDPMKTM

-610 MNKSEIKKIAFEI
+610 MDKMEIKKIAFEI

-643 IPGKDFGGYQLLAYY
+643 IPEKDFGGYQLLAYY

-668 MLASLNLPF
+668 MLASLGLPF
-677 DNAWAAAQQMWKKKK
+677 DTAWATAQEMWKKKK

>member
-1 MKKHMPLNGLRWSRD
+1 M
-16 SGSTLCDTPQKR
+16 
-28 PFSDGLGGQFDAH
+28 
-41 TPQELR
+41 
-47 DKLLAYYTVDGY
+47 DGY
-59 SAEVSI
+59 SAEVTI
-65 KGDLVIVK
+65 DGDFVKVK
-73 VDQKDLEQSQQ
+73 VDQKDLEQSQK
-84 EFYEIT
+84 EFNEIT
-90 TLCEKRQFNEAH
+90 ALCEKRQFKEAH
-102 SRLVQFLKKHSRHS
+102 SRLEPFLKKHSRHS

-133 KAIDINI
+133 KAIDIDI
-140 EALRCNPKNAWA
+140 EALRCNPKNIWA
-152 LLLMGNLYSKYKDD
+152 LILMGNLYSKYKDN
-166 YKVGRTYYDS
+166 YEIGRTYYDS

-184 FIAINNIAAIMMEK
+184 FIAINNVAALMMEN
-198 EDYEHAIPMF
+198 EDYESAIPLF
-208 EQALKGDKKYAN
+208 EKSLEGDKKYAN
-220 AYYGLAVCYYNQSEN
+220 AYYGLAVCYYNQREN
-235 RKAFDT
+235 QKAFDT
-241 ALQGCLLSNLRSE
+241 ALKGCLLADIRSE

-261 LHKILIA
+261 LHKIMLA

-290 EMTYHQK
+290 EMKYNQK

-313 YGPTHHCDYHLIK
+313 YGPTHHRDYHLIK
-326 INPKKP
+326 YNPKKP

-346 MNLEADKVNKNR
+346 MNLEADKVNTNK
-358 VIFSN
+358 VIISN

-378 KKLVNRFDHSKAMG
+378 KKLVNRFEHSKAMNL
-392 VVQQI
+392 VEQI
-397 HAGYMLQVMNCPLDL
+397 HRGYMLQVMNCPLDL

-449 AKFVPQDIVQNSK
+449 SKFVPLDIVQNSK
-462 VMNIVSSMNFEH
+462 VMNIVTSMHFEH

-486 TKAQYDQA
+486 TRAQFDQA
-494 KDFYDEFMAYD
+494 KDFYDEFLAYD
-505 DYTPGEEYELV
+505 DYKPGEEYELV
-516 EYFMDSFHMNDM
+516 EYFMDSLHAERF
-528 MSMKPLNEYL
+528 MSILPLSDYF
-538 DDSYERMEK
+538 DDSFDRMEK
-547 TKMMRDAAL
+547 TKAMRDAAL
-556 GEDAPEGGN
+556 GEDAPAGGN
-565 SFDGLTEEQKKNQDT
+565 SFDGLTEEQKKNQDD
-580 FYAENKDGEDPMKTM
+580 FYAQNKDGEDPMKTM

-610 MNKSEIKKIAFEI
+610 MDKMEIKKIAFEI

-643 IPGKDFGGYQLLAYY
+643 IPEKDFGGYQLLAYY

-668 MLASLNLPF
+668 MLASLGLPF
-677 DNAWAAAQQMWKKKK
+677 DTAWATAQEMWKKKK

>member
-1 MKKHMPLNGLRWSRD
+1 MEIVYNIEDM
-16 SGSTLCDTPQKR
+16 
-28 PFSDGLGGQFDAH
+28 GGQFDAH
-41 TPQELR
+41 TPEELR

-59 SAEVSI
+59 SAEVTI
-65 KGDLVIVK
+65 DGDYVKVK
-73 VDQKDLEQSQQ
+73 VDQQDLEQSQQ

-140 EALRCNPKNAWA
+140 EALRCDPKNAWA

-198 EDYEHAIPMF
+198 KDYDHAIPMF

-268 SAHAVVESTNYMN
+268 SAHAVVEYTNYMN

-565 SFDGLTEEQKKNQDT
+565 SFDGLTAEQKKKQDT

-610 MNKSEIKKIAFEI
+610 MDKMDIKKIAFEI

>member
-1 MKKHMPLNGLRWSRD
+1 M
-16 SGSTLCDTPQKR
+16 
-28 PFSDGLGGQFDAH
+28 
-41 TPQELR
+41 
-47 DKLLAYYTVDGY
+47 DGY
-59 SAEVSI
+59 SAEVTI
-65 KGDLVIVK
+65 DGDFVKVK
-73 VDQKDLEQSQQ
+73 VDQKDLEQSQK
-84 EFYEIT
+84 EFNEIT
-90 TLCEKRQFNEAH
+90 ALCEKRQFKEAH
-102 SRLVQFLKKHSRHS
+102 SRLEQFLKKHSRHS

-133 KAIDINI
+133 KAIDIDI
-140 EALRCNPKNAWA
+140 EALRCNPKNIWA
-152 LLLMGNLYSKYKDD
+152 LILMGNLYSKYKDN
-166 YKVGRTYYDS
+166 YEIGRTYYDS

-184 FIAINNIAAIMMEK
+184 FIAINNVAALMMEN
-198 EDYEHAIPMF
+198 EDYESAIPLF
-208 EQALKGDKKYAN
+208 EKSLEGDKKYAN
-220 AYYGLAVCYYNQSEN
+220 AYYGLAVCYYNQREN
-235 RKAFDT
+235 QKAFDT
-241 ALQGCLLSNLRSE
+241 ALKGCLLADIRSE

-261 LHKILIA
+261 LHKIMLA

-290 EMTYHQK
+290 EMKYNQK

-313 YGPTHHCDYHLIK
+313 YGPTHHRDYHLIK
-326 INPKKP
+326 YNPKKP

-346 MNLEADKVNKNR
+346 MNLEADKVNTNK
-358 VIFSN
+358 VIISN

-378 KKLVNRFDHSKAMG
+378 KKLVNRFEHSKAMNL
-392 VVQQI
+392 VEQI
-397 HAGYMLQVMNCPLDL
+397 HRGYMLQVMNCPLDL

-449 AKFVPQDIVQNSK
+449 SKFVPFDIVQNSK
-462 VMNIVSSMNFEH
+462 VMNIVTSMHFEH

-486 TKAQYDQA
+486 TRAQFDQA
-494 KDFYDEFMAYD
+494 KDFYDEFLAYD
-505 DYTPGEEYELV
+505 DYKPGEEYELV
-516 EYFMDSFHMNDM
+516 EYFMDSLHAERF
-528 MSMKPLNEYL
+528 MSILPLSDYF
-538 DDSYERMEK
+538 DDSFDRMEK
-547 TKMMRDAAL
+547 TKAMRDAAL
-556 GEDAPEGGN
+556 GEDAPAGGN
-565 SFDGLTEEQKKNQDT
+565 SFDGLTEEQKKNQDD
-580 FYAENKDGEDPMKTM
+580 FYAQNKDGEDPMKTM

-610 MNKSEIKKIAFEI
+610 MDKMEIKKIAFEI

-643 IPGKDFGGYQLLAYY
+643 IPEKDFGGYQLLAYY

-668 MLASLNLPF
+668 MLASLGLPF
-677 DNAWAAAQQMWKKKK
+677 DTAWATAQEMWKKKK

>member
-1 MKKHMPLNGLRWSRD
+1 M
-16 SGSTLCDTPQKR
+16 
-28 PFSDGLGGQFDAH
+28 
-41 TPQELR
+41 
-47 DKLLAYYTVDGY
+47 DGY
-59 SAEVSI
+59 SAEVTI
-65 KGDLVIVK
+65 DGDYVKVK

-84 EFYEIT
+84 EFNEIT
-90 TLCEKRQFNEAH
+90 ALCEKRQFKEAH
-102 SRLVQFLKKHSRHS
+102 SRLELFLKKHSRHS

-133 KAIDINI
+133 KAIDIDI
-140 EALRCNPKNAWA
+140 EALRCNPKNIWA
-152 LLLMGNLYSKYKDD
+152 LILMGNLYSKYKDN
-166 YKVGRTYYDS
+166 YEIGRTYYDS

-184 FIAINNIAAIMMEK
+184 FIAINNVAALMMEN
-198 EDYEHAIPMF
+198 EDYESAIPLF
-208 EQALKGDKKYAN
+208 EKSLEGDKKYAN
-220 AYYGLAVCYYNQSEN
+220 AYYGLAVCYYNQREN
-235 RKAFDT
+235 QKAFDT
-241 ALQGCLLSNLRSE
+241 ALKGCLLANIRSE

-261 LHKILIA
+261 LHKIMLA

-290 EMTYHQK
+290 EMKYNQK

-313 YGPTHHCDYHLIK
+313 YGPTHHRDYHLIK
-326 INPKKP
+326 YNPKKP

-346 MNLEADKVNKNR
+346 MNLEADKVNNNK
-358 VIFSN
+358 VIISN

-378 KKLVNRFDHSKAMG
+378 KKLVNRFEHSKAMNL
-392 VVQQI
+392 VEQI
-397 HAGYMLQVMNCPLDL
+397 HRGYMLQVMNCPLDL

-449 AKFVPQDIVQNSK
+449 SKFVPLDIVQNSK
-462 VMNIVSSMNFEH
+462 VMNIVTSMHFEH

-486 TKAQYDQA
+486 TRAQFDQA
-494 KDFYDEFMAYD
+494 KDFYDEFLAYD
-505 DYTPGEEYELV
+505 DYKPGEEYELV
-516 EYFMDSFHMNDM
+516 EYFMDSLHAERF
-528 MSMKPLNEYL
+528 MSILPLSDYF
-538 DDSYERMEK
+538 DDSFDRMEK
-547 TKMMRDAAL
+547 TKAMRDAAL
-556 GEDAPEGGN
+556 GEDAPAGGN
-565 SFDGLTEEQKKNQDT
+565 SFDGLTEEQKKNQDD
-580 FYAENKDGEDPMKTM
+580 FYAQNKDGEDPMKTM

-610 MNKSEIKKIAFEI
+610 MDKMEIKKIAFEI

-643 IPGKDFGGYQLLAYY
+643 IPEKDFGGYQLLAYY

-668 MLASLNLPF
+668 MLASLGFPF
-677 DNAWAAAQQMWKKKK
+677 DTAWATAQEMWKKKK

>member
-1 MKKHMPLNGLRWSRD
+1 M
-16 SGSTLCDTPQKR
+16 
-28 PFSDGLGGQFDAH
+28 
-41 TPQELR
+41 
-47 DKLLAYYTVDGY
+47 DGY
-59 SAEVSI
+59 SAEVTI
-65 KGDLVIVK
+65 DGDFVKVK
-73 VDQKDLEQSQQ
+73 VDQKDLELSQK
-84 EFYEIT
+84 EFNEIT
-90 TLCEKRQFNEAH
+90 ALCEKRQFKEAH
-102 SRLVQFLKKHSRHS
+102 SRLEQFLKKHSRHS

-133 KAIDINI
+133 KAIDIDI
-140 EALRCNPKNAWA
+140 EALRCNPKNIWA
-152 LLLMGNLYSKYKDD
+152 LILMGNLYSKYKDN
-166 YKVGRTYYDS
+166 YEIGRTYYDS

-184 FIAINNIAAIMMEK
+184 FIAINNVAALMMEN
-198 EDYEHAIPMF
+198 EDYESAIPLF
-208 EQALKGDKKYAN
+208 EKSWEGDKKYAN
-220 AYYGLAVCYYNQSEN
+220 AYYGLAVCYYNQREN
-235 RKAFDT
+235 QKAFDT
-241 ALQGCLLSNLRSE
+241 ALKGCLLADIRSE

-261 LHKILIA
+261 LHKIMLA

-290 EMTYHQK
+290 EMKYNQK

-313 YGPTHHCDYHLIK
+313 YGPTHHRDYHLIK
-326 INPKKP
+326 YNPKKP

-346 MNLEADKVNKNR
+346 MNLEADKVNNNK
-358 VIFSN
+358 VIISN

-378 KKLVNRFDHSKAMG
+378 KKLVNRFDHSKAMD
-392 VVQQI
+392 VVEQI
-397 HAGYMLQVMNCPLDL
+397 HKGYMLQVMNCPLDL

-449 AKFVPQDIVQNSK
+449 SKFVPLDIVQNSK
-462 VMNIVSSMNFEH
+462 VMNIVTSMHFEH

-486 TKAQYDQA
+486 TRAQFDQA
-494 KDFYDEFMAYD
+494 KDFYDEFLAYD
-505 DYTPGEEYELV
+505 DYKPGEEYELV
-516 EYFMDSFHMNDM
+516 EYFMDSLHAERF
-528 MSMKPLNEYL
+528 MSILPLSDYF
-538 DDSYERMEK
+538 DDSFDRMEK
-547 TKMMRDAAL
+547 TKAMRDAAL
-556 GEDAPEGGN
+556 GEDAPAGGN
-565 SFDGLTEEQKKNQDT
+565 SFDGLTEEQKKNQDD
-580 FYAENKDGEDPMKTM
+580 FYAQNKDGEDPMKTM

-610 MNKSEIKKIAFEI
+610 MDKMEIKKIAFEI

-643 IPGKDFGGYQLLAYY
+643 IPEKDFGGYQLLAYY

-668 MLASLNLPF
+668 MLASLGLPF
-677 DNAWAAAQQMWKKKK
+677 DTAWATAQEMWKKKK

>member
-1 MKKHMPLNGLRWSRD
+1 
-16 SGSTLCDTPQKR
+16 
-28 PFSDGLGGQFDAH
+28 
-41 TPQELR
+41 
-47 DKLLAYYTVDGY
+47 VDGY
-59 SAEVSI
+59 SAEVTI
-65 KGDLVIVK
+65 DGDFVKVK

-84 EFYEIT
+84 EFNEIT
-90 TLCEKRQFNEAH
+90 ALCEKRQFKEAH
-102 SRLVQFLKKHSRHS
+102 SRLELFLKKHSRHS

-133 KAIDINI
+133 KAIDIDI
-140 EALRCNPKNAWA
+140 EALRCNPKNIWA
-152 LLLMGNLYSKYKDD
+152 LILMGNLYSKYKDN
-166 YKVGRTYYDS
+166 YEIGRTYYDS

-184 FIAINNIAAIMMEK
+184 FIAINNVAALMMEN
-198 EDYEHAIPMF
+198 EDYESAIPLF
-208 EQALKGDKKYAN
+208 EKSLEGDKKYAN
-220 AYYGLAVCYYNQSEN
+220 AYYGLAVCYYNQREN
-235 RKAFDT
+235 QKAFDT
-241 ALQGCLLSNLRSE
+241 ALKGCLLADIRSE

-261 LHKILIA
+261 LHKIMLA

-290 EMTYHQK
+290 EMKYNQK
-297 IEIEEDDT
+297 IEIVKDDT

-313 YGPTHHCDYHLIK
+313 YGPTHHRDYHLIK
-326 INPKKP
+326 YNPKKP

-346 MNLEADKVNKNR
+346 MNLEADKVNSNK
-358 VIFSN
+358 VIISN

-378 KKLVNRFDHSKAMG
+378 KKLVNRFEHSKAMNL
-392 VVQQI
+392 VEQI
-397 HAGYMLQVMNCPLDL
+397 HRGYMLQVMNCPLDL

-449 AKFVPQDIVQNSK
+449 SKFVPLDIVQNSK
-462 VMNIVSSMNFEH
+462 VMNIVTSMHFEH

-486 TKAQYDQA
+486 TRAQFDQA
-494 KDFYDEFMAYD
+494 KDFYDEFLAYD
-505 DYTPGEEYELV
+505 DYKPGEEYELV
-516 EYFMDSFHMNDM
+516 EYFMDSLHAERF
-528 MSMKPLNEYL
+528 MSILPLSDYF
-538 DDSYERMEK
+538 DDSFDRMEK
-547 TKMMRDAAL
+547 TKAMRDAAL
-556 GEDAPEGGN
+556 GEDAPAGGN
-565 SFDGLTEEQKKNQDT
+565 SFDGLTEEQKKNQDD
-580 FYAENKDGEDPMKTM
+580 FYAQNKDGEDPMKTM

-610 MNKSEIKKIAFEI
+610 MDKMEIKKIAFEI

-643 IPGKDFGGYQLLAYY
+643 IPEKDFGGYQLLAYY

-668 MLASLNLPF
+668 MLASLGLPF
-677 DNAWAAAQQMWKKKK
+677 DTAWATAQEMWKKKK

>member
-1 MKKHMPLNGLRWSRD
+1 MIAVLPYVTHPK
-16 SGSTLCDTPQKR
+16 TAV
-28 PFSDGLGGQFDAH
+28 LGRAGRVFEAH
-41 TPQELR
+41 SPEELR

-59 SAEVSI
+59 SAEVTI
-65 KGDLVIVK
+65 DGDFVKVK
-73 VDQKDLEQSQQ
+73 VDQKDLEQSQK
-84 EFYEIT
+84 EFNEIT
-90 TLCEKRQFNEAH
+90 ALCEKRQFKEAH
-102 SRLVQFLKKHSRHS
+102 SRLEQFLKKHSRHS

-133 KAIDINI
+133 KAIDIDI
-140 EALRCNPKNAWA
+140 EALRCDPKNIWA
-152 LLLMGNLYSKYKDD
+152 LILMGNLYSKYKDN
-166 YKVGRTYYDS
+166 YEIGRTYYDS

-184 FIAINNIAAIMMEK
+184 FIAINNVAALMMEN
-198 EDYEHAIPMF
+198 EDYESAIPLF
-208 EQALKGDKKYAN
+208 EKSLEGDKKYAN
-220 AYYGLAVCYYNQSEN
+220 AYYGLAVCYYNQREN
-235 RKAFDT
+235 QKAFDT
-241 ALQGCLLSNLRSE
+241 ALKGCLLADIRSE

-261 LHKILIA
+261 LHKIMLA

-290 EMTYHQK
+290 EMKYNQK

-313 YGPTHHCDYHLIK
+313 YGPTHHRDYHLIK
-326 INPKKP
+326 YNPKKP

-346 MNLEADKVNKNR
+346 MNLEADKVNNNK
-358 VIFSN
+358 VIISN

-378 KKLVNRFDHSKAMG
+378 KKLVNRFEHSKAMNL
-392 VVQQI
+392 VEQI
-397 HAGYMLQVMNCPLDL
+397 HRGYMLQVMNCPLDL

-419 DKYPIVR
+419 DRYPIVR

-449 AKFVPQDIVQNSK
+449 SKFVPLDIVQNSK
-462 VMNIVSSMNFEH
+462 VMNIVTSMHFEH

-486 TKAQYDQA
+486 TRAQFDQA
-494 KDFYDEFMAYD
+494 KDFYDEFLAYD
-505 DYTPGEEYELV
+505 DYKPGEEYELV
-516 EYFMDSFHMNDM
+516 EYFMDSLHAERF
-528 MSMKPLNEYL
+528 MSILPLSDYF
-538 DDSYERMEK
+538 DDSFDRMEK
-547 TKMMRDAAL
+547 TKAMRDAAL
-556 GEDAPEGGN
+556 GEDAPAGGN
-565 SFDGLTEEQKKNQDT
+565 SFDGLTEEQKKNQDD
-580 FYAENKDGEDPMKTM
+580 FYAQNKDGEDPMKTM

-610 MNKSEIKKIAFEI
+610 MDKMEIKKIAFEI

-643 IPGKDFGGYQLLAYY
+643 IPEKDFGGYQLLAYY

-668 MLASLNLPF
+668 MLASLGLPF
-677 DNAWAAAQQMWKKKK
+677 DTAWATAQEMWKKKK

>member
-1 MKKHMPLNGLRWSRD
+1 MIW
-16 SGSTLCDTPQKR
+16 
-28 PFSDGLGGQFDAH
+28 GGVFEAH
-41 TPQELR
+41 SPEELR

-59 SAEVSI
+59 SAEVTI
-65 KGDLVIVK
+65 DGDFVKVK
-73 VDQKDLEQSQQ
+73 VDQKDLEQSQK
-84 EFYEIT
+84 EFNEIT
-90 TLCEKRQFNEAH
+90 ALCEKRQFKEAH
-102 SRLVQFLKKHSRHS
+102 SRLEQFLKKHSRHS

-133 KAIDINI
+133 KAIDIDI
-140 EALRCNPKNAWA
+140 EALRCNPKNIWA
-152 LLLMGNLYSKYKDD
+152 LILMGNLYSKYKDN
-166 YKVGRTYYDS
+166 YEIGRTYYDS

-184 FIAINNIAAIMMEK
+184 FIAINNVAALMMEN
-198 EDYEHAIPMF
+198 EDYESAIPLF
-208 EQALKGDKKYAN
+208 EKSLEGDKKYAN
-220 AYYGLAVCYYNQSEN
+220 AYYGLAVCYYNQREN
-235 RKAFDT
+235 QKAFDT
-241 ALQGCLLSNLRSE
+241 ALKGCLLANIRSE

-261 LHKILIA
+261 LHKIMLA

-290 EMTYHQK
+290 EMKYNQK
-297 IEIEEDDT
+297 IEIVKDDT

-313 YGPTHHCDYHLIK
+313 YGPTNHRDYHLIK
-326 INPKKP
+326 YNPKKP

-346 MNLEADKVNKNR
+346 MNLEADKVNNNK
-358 VIFSN
+358 VIISN

-378 KKLVNRFDHSKAMG
+378 KKLVNRFEHSKAMNL
-392 VVQQI
+392 VEQI
-397 HAGYMLQVMNCPLDL
+397 HRGYMLQVMNCPLDL

-449 AKFVPQDIVQNSK
+449 SKFVPLDIVQNSK
-462 VMNIVSSMNFEH
+462 VMNIVTSMHFEH

-486 TKAQYDQA
+486 TRAQFDQA
-494 KDFYDEFMAYD
+494 KDFYDEFLAYD
-505 DYTPGEEYELV
+505 DYKPGEEYELV
-516 EYFMDSFHMNDM
+516 EYFMDSLHAERF
-528 MSMKPLNEYL
+528 MSILPLSDYF
-538 DDSYERMEK
+538 DDSFDRMEK
-547 TKMMRDAAL
+547 TKAMRDAAL
-556 GEDAPEGGN
+556 GEDAPVGGN
-565 SFDGLTEEQKKNQDT
+565 SFDGLTEEQKKNQDD
-580 FYAENKDGEDPMKTM
+580 FYAQNKDGEDPMKTM

-610 MNKSEIKKIAFEI
+610 MDKMEIKKIAFEI

-643 IPGKDFGGYQLLAYY
+643 IPEKDFGGYQLLAYY

-668 MLASLNLPF
+668 MLASLGLPF
-677 DNAWAAAQQMWKKKK
+677 DTAWATAQEMWKKKK

>member
-1 MKKHMPLNGLRWSRD
+1 M
-16 SGSTLCDTPQKR
+16 
-28 PFSDGLGGQFDAH
+28 
-41 TPQELR
+41 
-47 DKLLAYYTVDGY
+47 DGY
-59 SAEVSI
+59 SAEVTI
-65 KGDLVIVK
+65 DGDFVKVK
-73 VDQKDLEQSQQ
+73 VDQKDLEQSQK
-84 EFYEIT
+84 EFNEIT
-90 TLCEKRQFNEAH
+90 ALCEKRQFKEAY
-102 SRLVQFLKKHSRHS
+102 SRLEQFLKKHSRHS

-133 KAIDINI
+133 KAIDIDI
-140 EALRCNPKNAWA
+140 EALRCNPKNIWA
-152 LLLMGNLYSKYKDD
+152 LILMGNLYSKYKDN
-166 YKVGRTYYDS
+166 YEIGRTYYDS

-184 FIAINNIAAIMMEK
+184 FIAINNVAALMMEN
-198 EDYEHAIPMF
+198 EDYESAIPLF
-208 EQALKGDKKYAN
+208 EKSLEGDKKYAN
-220 AYYGLAVCYYNQSEN
+220 AYYGLAVCYYNQREN
-235 RKAFDT
+235 QKAFDT
-241 ALQGCLLSNLRSE
+241 ALKGCLLADIRSE

-261 LHKILIA
+261 LHKIMLA

-290 EMTYHQK
+290 EMKYNQK

-313 YGPTHHCDYHLIK
+313 YGPTHHRDYHLIK
-326 INPKKP
+326 YNPKKP

-346 MNLEADKVNKNR
+346 MNLEADKVNTNK
-358 VIFSN
+358 VIISN

-378 KKLVNRFDHSKAMG
+378 KKLVNRFEHSKAMNL
-392 VVQQI
+392 VEQI
-397 HAGYMLQVMNCPLDL
+397 HRGYMLQVMNCPLDL

-449 AKFVPQDIVQNSK
+449 SKFVPLDIVQNSK
-462 VMNIVSSMNFEH
+462 VMNIVTSMHFEH

-486 TKAQYDQA
+486 TRAQFDQA
-494 KDFYDEFMAYD
+494 KDFYDEFLAYD
-505 DYTPGEEYELV
+505 DYKPGEEYELV
-516 EYFMDSFHMNDM
+516 EYFMDSLHAERF
-528 MSMKPLNEYL
+528 MSILPLSDYF
-538 DDSYERMEK
+538 DDSFDRMEK
-547 TKMMRDAAL
+547 TKAMRDAAL
-556 GEDAPEGGN
+556 GEDAPAGGN
-565 SFDGLTEEQKKNQDT
+565 SFDGLTEEQKKNQDD
-580 FYAENKDGEDPMKTM
+580 FYAQNKDGEDPMKTM

-610 MNKSEIKKIAFEI
+610 MDKMEIKKIAFEI

-643 IPGKDFGGYQLLAYY
+643 IPEKDFGGYQLLAYY

-668 MLASLNLPF
+668 MLASLGLPF
-677 DNAWAAAQQMWKKKK
+677 DTAWATAQEMWKKKK

>member
-1 MKKHMPLNGLRWSRD
+1 MEIVYNIKDM
-16 SGSTLCDTPQKR
+16 
-28 PFSDGLGGQFDAH
+28 GGQFDAH
-41 TPQELR
+41 TPEELR

-59 SAEVSI
+59 SAEVTI
-65 KGDLVIVK
+65 DGDYVKVK

-84 EFYEIT
+84 EFNEIT
-90 TLCEKRQFNEAH
+90 ALCEKRQFKEAH
-102 SRLVQFLKKHSRHS
+102 SRLELFLKKHSRHS

-133 KAIDINI
+133 KAIDIDI
-140 EALRCNPKNAWA
+140 EALRCDPKNIWA
-152 LLLMGNLYSKYKDD
+152 LILMGNLYSKYKDN
-166 YKVGRTYYDS
+166 YEIGRTYYDS

-184 FIAINNIAAIMMEK
+184 FIAINNVAALMMEN
-198 EDYEHAIPMF
+198 EDYVSAIPLF
-208 EQALKGDKKYAN
+208 EKSLEGDKKYAN
-220 AYYGLAVCYYNQSEN
+220 AYYGLAVCYYNQREN
-235 RKAFDT
+235 QKAFDT
-241 ALQGCLLSNLRSE
+241 ALKGCLLADIRSE

-261 LHKILIA
+261 LHKIMLA

-290 EMTYHQK
+290 EMKYNQK

-313 YGPTHHCDYHLIK
+313 YGPTHHRDYHLIK
-326 INPKKP
+326 YNPKKP

-346 MNLEADKVNKNR
+346 MNLEADKVNNNK
-358 VIFSN
+358 VIISN

-378 KKLVNRFDHSKAMG
+378 KKLVNRFEHSKAMNL
-392 VVQQI
+392 VEQI
-397 HAGYMLQVMNCPLDL
+397 HRGYMLQVMNCPLDL

-449 AKFVPQDIVQNSK
+449 SKFVPFDIVQNSK
-462 VMNIVSSMNFEH
+462 VMNIVTSMHFEH

-486 TKAQYDQA
+486 TRAQFDQA
-494 KDFYDEFMAYD
+494 KDFYDEFLAYD
-505 DYTPGEEYELV
+505 DYKPGEEYELV
-516 EYFMDSFHMNDM
+516 EYFMDSLHAERF
-528 MSMKPLNEYL
+528 MSILPLSDYF
-538 DDSYERMEK
+538 DDSFDRMEK
-547 TKMMRDAAL
+547 TKAMRDAAL
-556 GEDAPEGGN
+556 GEDAPAGGN
-565 SFDGLTEEQKKNQDT
+565 SFDGLTEEQKKNQDD
-580 FYAENKDGEDPMKTM
+580 FYAQNKDGEDPMKTM

-610 MNKSEIKKIAFEI
+610 MDKMEIKKIAFEI

-643 IPGKDFGGYQLLAYY
+643 IPEKDFGGYQLLAYY

-668 MLASLNLPF
+668 MLASLGLPF
-677 DNAWAAAQQMWKKKK
+677 DTAWATAQEMWKKKK

>member
-1 MKKHMPLNGLRWSRD
+1 MEIVYNIKDM
-16 SGSTLCDTPQKR
+16 
-28 PFSDGLGGQFDAH
+28 GGQFDAH
-41 TPQELR
+41 TPEELR

-59 SAEVSI
+59 SAEVTI
-65 KGDLVIVK
+65 DGDFVKVK
-73 VDQKDLEQSQQ
+73 VDQKDLEQSQK
-84 EFYEIT
+84 EFNEIT
-90 TLCEKRQFNEAH
+90 ALCEKRQFKEAH
-102 SRLVQFLKKHSRHS
+102 SRLEPFLKKHSRHS

-133 KAIDINI
+133 KAIDIDI
-140 EALRCNPKNAWA
+140 EALRCNPKNIWA
-152 LLLMGNLYSKYKDD
+152 LILMGNLYSKYKDN
-166 YKVGRTYYDS
+166 YEIGRTYYDS

-184 FIAINNIAAIMMEK
+184 FIAINNVAALMMEN
-198 EDYEHAIPMF
+198 EDYESAIPLF
-208 EQALKGDKKYAN
+208 EKSLEGDKKYAN
-220 AYYGLAVCYYNQSEN
+220 AYYGLAVCYYNQREN
-235 RKAFDT
+235 QKAFDT
-241 ALQGCLLSNLRSE
+241 ALKGCLLADIRSE

-261 LHKILIA
+261 LHKIMLA

-290 EMTYHQK
+290 EMKYNQK

-313 YGPTHHCDYHLIK
+313 YGPTHHRDYHLIK
-326 INPKKP
+326 YNPKKP

-346 MNLEADKVNKNR
+346 MNLEADKVNTNK
-358 VIFSN
+358 VIISN

-378 KKLVNRFDHSKAMG
+378 KKLVNRFEHSKAMNL
-392 VVQQI
+392 VEQI
-397 HAGYMLQVMNCPLDL
+397 HRGYMLQVMNCPLDL

-449 AKFVPQDIVQNSK
+449 SKFVPLDIVQNSK
-462 VMNIVSSMNFEH
+462 VMNIVTSMHFEH

-486 TKAQYDQA
+486 TRAQFDQA
-494 KDFYDEFMAYD
+494 KDFYDEFLAYD
-505 DYTPGEEYELV
+505 DYKPGEEYELV
-516 EYFMDSFHMNDM
+516 EYFMDSLHAERF
-528 MSMKPLNEYL
+528 MSILPLSDYF
-538 DDSYERMEK
+538 DDSFDRMEK
-547 TKMMRDAAL
+547 TKAMRDAAL
-556 GEDAPEGGN
+556 GEDAPAGGN
-565 SFDGLTEEQKKNQDT
+565 SFDGLTEEQKKNQDD
-580 FYAENKDGEDPMKTM
+580 FYAQNKDGEDPMKTM

-610 MNKSEIKKIAFEI
+610 MDKMEIKKIAFEI

-643 IPGKDFGGYQLLAYY
+643 IPEKDFGGYQLLAYY

-668 MLASLNLPF
+668 MLASLGLPF
-677 DNAWAAAQQMWKKKK
+677 DTAWATAQEMWKKKK

>member
-1 MKKHMPLNGLRWSRD
+1 MIW
-16 SGSTLCDTPQKR
+16 
-28 PFSDGLGGQFDAH
+28 GGVFEAH
-41 TPQELR
+41 SPEELR

-59 SAEVSI
+59 SAEVTI
-65 KGDLVIVK
+65 DGDFVKVK
-73 VDQKDLEQSQQ
+73 VDQKDLEQSQK
-84 EFYEIT
+84 EFNEIT
-90 TLCEKRQFNEAH
+90 ALCEKRQFKEAY
-102 SRLVQFLKKHSRHS
+102 SRLEQFLKKHSRHS

-133 KAIDINI
+133 KAIDIDI
-140 EALRCNPKNAWA
+140 EALRCNPKNIWA
-152 LLLMGNLYSKYKDD
+152 LILMGNLYSKYKDN
-166 YKVGRTYYDS
+166 YEIGRTYYDS

-184 FIAINNIAAIMMEK
+184 FIAINNVAALMMEN
-198 EDYEHAIPMF
+198 EDYESAIPLF
-208 EQALKGDKKYAN
+208 EKSLEGDKKYAN
-220 AYYGLAVCYYNQSEN
+220 AYYGLAVCYYNQREN
-235 RKAFDT
+235 QKAFDT
-241 ALQGCLLSNLRSE
+241 ALKGCLLADIRSE
-254 NPQVMDE
+254 NPLVMDE
-261 LHKILIA
+261 LHKIMLA

-290 EMTYHQK
+290 EMKYNQK

-313 YGPTHHCDYHLIK
+313 YGPTHHRDYHLIK
-326 INPKKP
+326 YNPKKP

-346 MNLEADKVNKNR
+346 MNLEADKVNNNK
-358 VIFSN
+358 VIISN

-378 KKLVNRFDHSKAMG
+378 KKLVNRFEHSKAMNL
-392 VVQQI
+392 VEQI
-397 HAGYMLQVMNCPLDL
+397 HRGYMLQVMNCPLDL

-449 AKFVPQDIVQNSK
+449 SKFVPLDIVQNSK
-462 VMNIVSSMNFEH
+462 VMNIVTSMHFEH

-486 TKAQYDQA
+486 TRAQFDQA
-494 KDFYDEFMAYD
+494 KDFYDEFLAYD
-505 DYTPGEEYELV
+505 DYKPGEEYELV
-516 EYFMDSFHMNDM
+516 EYFMDSLHAERF
-528 MSMKPLNEYL
+528 MSILPLSDYF
-538 DDSYERMEK
+538 DDSFDRMEK
-547 TKMMRDAAL
+547 TKAMRDAAL
-556 GEDAPEGGN
+556 GEDAPAGGN
-565 SFDGLTEEQKKNQDT
+565 SFDGLTEEQKKNQDD
-580 FYAENKDGEDPMKTM
+580 FYAQNKDGEDPMKTM

-610 MNKSEIKKIAFEI
+610 MDKMEIKKIAFEI

-643 IPGKDFGGYQLLAYY
+643 IPEKDFGGYQLLAYY

-668 MLASLNLPF
+668 MLASLGLPF
-677 DNAWAAAQQMWKKKK
+677 DTAWATAQEMWKKKK

>member
-1 MKKHMPLNGLRWSRD
+1 MEITYNINDM
-16 SGSTLCDTPQKR
+16 
-28 PFSDGLGGQFDAH
+28 GGVFEAH
-41 TPQELR
+41 SPEELR

-59 SAEVSI
+59 SAEVTI
-65 KGDLVIVK
+65 DGDFVKVK
-73 VDQKDLEQSQQ
+73 VDQKDLEQSQK
-84 EFYEIT
+84 EFNEIT
-90 TLCEKRQFNEAH
+90 ALCEKRQFKEAH
-102 SRLVQFLKKHSRHS
+102 SRLEQFLKKHSRHS

-133 KAIDINI
+133 KAIDIDI
-140 EALRCNPKNAWA
+140 EALRCDPKNAWA

-166 YKVGRTYYDS
+166 YEVGRTYYDS

-184 FIAINNIAAIMMEK
+184 FIAINNIAAMMMEQ
-198 EDYEHAIPMF
+198 DYYDHDVPMF
-208 EQALKGDKKYAN
+208 QQVLKGDKKYAN
-220 AYYGLAVCYYNQSEN
+220 AYYGLAICYYNQREN
-235 RKAFDT
+235 QKAFDT
-241 ALQGCLLSNLRSE
+241 ALKGCLLADIRSE

-261 LHKILIA
+261 LHKIMLA

-290 EMTYHQK
+290 EMKYNQK
-297 IEIEEDDT
+297 IEIVKDDT

-313 YGPTHHCDYHLIK
+313 YGPTHHRDYHLIK
-326 INPKKP
+326 YNPKKP

-346 MNLEADKVNKNR
+346 MNLEADKVNNNK
-358 VIFSN
+358 VIISN

-378 KKLVNRFDHSKAMG
+378 KKLVNRFEHSKAMNL
-392 VVQQI
+392 VEQI
-397 HAGYMLQVMNCPLDL
+397 HRGYMLQVMNCPLDL

-449 AKFVPQDIVQNSK
+449 SKFVPLDIVQNSK
-462 VMNIVSSMNFEH
+462 VMNIVTSMHFEH

-486 TKAQYDQA
+486 TRAQFDQA
-494 KDFYDEFMAYD
+494 KDFYDEFLAYD
-505 DYTPGEEYELV
+505 DYKPGEEYELV
-516 EYFMDSFHMNDM
+516 EYFMDSLHAERF
-528 MSMKPLNEYL
+528 MSILPLSDYF
-538 DDSYERMEK
+538 DDSFDRMEK
-547 TKMMRDAAL
+547 TKAMRDAAL
-556 GEDAPEGGN
+556 GEDAPAGGN
-565 SFDGLTEEQKKNQDT
+565 SFDGLTEEQKKNQDD
-580 FYAENKDGEDPMKTM
+580 FYAQNKDGEDPMKTM

-610 MNKSEIKKIAFEI
+610 MDMMEIKKIAFEI

-643 IPGKDFGGYQLLAYY
+643 IPEKDFGGYQLLAYY

-668 MLASLNLPF
+668 MLASLGLPF
-677 DNAWAAAQQMWKKKK
+677 DTAWATAQEMWKKKK